1 LRYTEALK
9 MPSVTEHFLGLIG
22 RKAIPRLQDIHDAS
36 KLINDTFYWTLLSP
50 FKGKKIRFK
59 ASVSE
64 MVKTGYHSVPI
75 VAIISLFVGV
85 ILALQAAYQLR
96 RFGALIYVAN
106 LVGVSITRELGP
118 ILTAIIVAGR
128 SGSAFAAEI
137 GSMKAAEEI
146 DALISMGINPVR
158 FLVVPKLIALM
169 VMLPSL
175 TIFSDAIGLL
185 GGFLL
190 SVTALEI
197 HPYNYFQQT
206 INALLIKDVLTG
218 LTKAWAFSVVITI
231 VGAYQG
237 FKVEGGAEE
246 VGRRTTASVVSSIFL
261 VIVFDFIFTILFYY
275 FT

>member
-1 LRYTEALK
+1 MRYTEALK
-9 MPSVTEHFLGLIG
+9 MPSIAENFLGLIG
-22 RKAIPRLQDIHDAS
+22 RKAISRLQDIHDAS

-50 FKGKKIRFK
+50 LKGKKIRFR
-59 ASVSE
+59 ASISE
-64 MVKTGYHSVPI
+64 MVRTGYHSVPI
-75 VAIISLFVGV
+75 VAVISLFVGV

-169 VMLPSL
+169 VMLPAL
-175 TIFSDAIGLL
+175 TIFSDCIGIL

-190 SVTALEI
+190 SITALEI

-206 INALLIKDVLTG
+206 IDALLIKDILTG
-218 LTKAWAFSVVITI
+218 LMKAWAFSIVITI
-231 VGAYQG
+231 VGAYEG

-261 VIVFDFIFTILFYY
+261 VIVFDLFFTTLFYY

>member
-1 LRYTEALK
+1 
-9 MPSVTEHFLGLIG
+9 MPSRVDTVLGFIG
-22 RKAIPRLQDIHDAS
+22 KKAMTRLNDIHDAS

-50 FKGKKIRFK
+50 LKGKKIRFR
-59 ASVSE
+59 ASISE

-75 VAIISLFVGV
+75 VAVISFFVGV

-106 LVGVSITRELGP
+106 LVGVSLTRELGP

-169 VMLPSL
+169 VMLPAL
-175 TIFSDAIGLL
+175 TVFSDSIGIL
-185 GGFLL
+185 GGFVL
-190 SVTALEI
+190 SVAALEI

-206 INALLIKDVLTG
+206 MNALMIKDILTG
-218 LTKAWAFSVVITI
+218 LMKAWAFGIVITL
-231 VGAYQG
+231 VGVYEG

-261 VIVFDFIFTILFYY
+261 IIVFDLFFTSLFYY

>member
-1 LRYTEALK
+1 
-9 MPSVTEHFLGLIG
+9 MPSIAEDFLGLIG

-36 KLINDTFYWTLLSP
+36 KLINDTFYWAFLSP
-50 FKGKKIRFK
+50 FKGNKMRFR
-59 ASVSE
+59 ASISE
-64 MVKTGYHSVPI
+64 MVKTGYNSVPI
-75 VAIISLFVGV
+75 VAIISFFVGV
-85 ILALQAAYQLR
+85 ILALQAAYQLK

-137 GSMKAAEEI
+137 GSMKAEEEI

-169 VMLPSL
+169 VMLPAL
-175 TIFSDAIGLL
+175 TIFSDCIGIL

-190 SVTALEI
+190 SITALEI
-197 HPYNYFQQT
+197 HPHHYFQQT
-206 INALLIKDVLTG
+206 INALLIKDILTG
-218 LTKAWAFSVVITI
+218 LMKAWAFSIVITI
-231 VGAYQG
+231 VGAYEG
-237 FKVEGGAEE
+237 FKVEGGAEQ

-261 VIVFDFIFTILFYY
+261 VIVFDLFFTTLFYY

>member
-1 LRYTEALK
+1 

-36 KLINDTFYWTLLSP
+36 KLINDIFYWTLLAP

-75 VAIISLFVGV
+75 VAVISFFVGV

-158 FLVVPKLIALM
+158 FLIVPKLIALM

-175 TIFSDAIGLL
+175 TLFSDAIGLL

-206 INALLIKDVLTG
+206 INALLIKDLLTG
-218 LTKAWAFSVVITI
+218 LTKAWAFSVVITM
-231 VGAYQG
+231 VGAYEG

-261 VIVFDFIFTILFYY
+261 VIVFDFIFTTLFYY

>member
-9 MPSVTEHFLGLIG
+9 MPSIAENFLGLIG
-22 RKAIPRLQDIHDAS
+22 RKVILRLQDIHDAS
-36 KLINDTFYWTLLSP
+36 KLINDTFYWTMLSP
-50 FKGKKIRFK
+50 FKGKKIRFGV
-59 ASVSE
+59 SISE
-64 MVKTGYHSVPI
+64 MVKTGYNSVPI
-75 VAIISLFVGV
+75 VAIISLFVGI

-169 VMLPSL
+169 IMLPAL
-175 TIFSDAIGLL
+175 TIFSDSIGLL

-190 SVTALEI
+190 SVTALGI
-197 HPYNYFQQT
+197 HPYSYFQQT
-206 INALLIKDVLTG
+206 INALLIKDIMTG
-218 LTKAWAFSVVITI
+218 VTKAWAFGIVITM
-231 VGAYQG
+231 VGAYEG

-261 VIVFDFIFTILFYY
+261 VIVFDLFFTTLFYY

>member
-1 LRYTEALK
+1 MRYTEPLK
-9 MPSVTEHFLGLIG
+9 MPSFVENVLGLIG
-22 RKAIPRLQDIHDAS
+22 RKTILHLQNVHDAS
-36 KLINDTFYWTLLSP
+36 KLINDTFYWTFLSP
-50 FKGKKIRFK
+50 FKGKKIRFR
-59 ASVSE
+59 ASISE
-64 MVKTGYHSVPI
+64 MVKTGYNSVPI

-106 LVGVSITRELGP
+106 LVGVSVTRELGP

-146 DALISMGINPVR
+146 DALVSMGINPVR
-158 FLVVPKLIALM
+158 YLVAPKLIAMM
-169 VMLPSL
+169 VMLPAL
-175 TIFSDAIGLL
+175 TIFSDSIGLL

-190 SVTALEI
+190 SVLALGI

-206 INALLIKDVLTG
+206 INALLIKDILTG

-231 VGAYQG
+231 VGSYEG
-237 FKVEGGAEE
+237 FKVGGGAEE

-261 VIVFDFIFTILFYY
+261 VILVDFFFTTLFYY

>member
-1 LRYTEALK
+1 LRYTETLK

-36 KLINDTFYWTLLSP
+36 KLINDIFYWTLLAP

-75 VAIISLFVGV
+75 VAVISFFVGV

-158 FLVVPKLIALM
+158 FLIVPKLIALM

-175 TIFSDAIGLL
+175 TLFSDAIGLL

-206 INALLIKDVLTG
+206 INALLIKDLLTG

-231 VGAYQG
+231 VGAYEG

-261 VIVFDFIFTILFYY
+261 VIVFDFIFTTLFYY